1 MGEWLSGQARPAA
14 GSARQTPAGQ
24 TQHWALQF
32 LSMWLLCDTVGN
44 TGGSSQPHDRRWD
57 RRWGQ
62 GAVGTGTGTW
72 PLDIGHLSLARAGY
86 GTGECSDWC
95 FRRLI
100 PCTVAARVMVGH
112 SRQRVR
118 QRAEGRDHD
127 SPQKDEDRP
136 QGTQEPSPSLHLDRH
151 VGQKTPACILTHR
164 HRAGQGRQGRAWQGA
179 GTQGSGLTGC
189 PPKDQR
195 SPVQQPQA
203 ARATQQIEA
212 DSPPIDSI
220 DSAHVQTG
228 LGSIQPMI
236 PGAAQYISITWG
248 GCMSVPIARAMA
260 FGGFF
265 EMLGCREALGW
276 PTSAPFSRI
285 LLQVCG
291 LAIGPRAMCCA
302 LFRVFCRP
310 ASRFAGLSVF

>member
-1 MGEWLSGQARPAA
+1 MGEWMSDQASPAA
-14 GSARQTPAGQ
+14 GSADRETPAAQ

-62 GAVGTGTGTW
+62 GVVGTGTGTW
-72 PLDIGHLSLARAGY
+72 SLDTGHLSLARAEDGN
-86 GTGECSDWC
+86 GGCSDWC

-100 PCTVAARVMVGH
+100 PCAVAARVTIGH

-127 SPQKDEDRP
+127 SPQKDEDRS
-136 QGTQEPSPSLHLDRH
+136 QGAQEPSLSLHLDRH

-164 HRAGQGRQGRAWQGA
+164 HRAGQGRAWQGA
-179 GTQGSGLTGC
+179 GSRDPELRTQRIPFRTKGT
-189 PPKDQR
+189 R
-195 SPVQQPQA
+195 SKPQA

-220 DSAHVQTG
+220 DSAHTRTR

-236 PGAAQYISITWG
+236 PG
-248 GCMSVPIARAMA
+248 
-260 FGGFF
+260 
-265 EMLGCREALGW
+265 CR
-276 PTSAPFSRI
+276 T
-285 LLQVCG
+285 V
-291 LAIGPRAMCCA
+291 
-302 LFRVFCRP
+302 
-310 ASRFAGLSVF
+310 

>member
-1 MGEWLSGQARPAA
+1 MGEWPSDA

-24 TQHWALQF
+24 TQDWALQF

-100 PCTVAARVMVGH
+100 PCTVAARVMVGQ
-112 SRQRVR
+112 SRGRVR

-127 SPQKDEDRP
+127 SPQKDEDRS
-136 QGTQEPSPSLHLDRH
+136 QGTQEPSLSPLGPARWAKDPGLHIDPQTQ
-151 VGQKTPACILTHR
+151 G
-164 HRAGQGRQGRAWQGA
+164 RAGQA
-179 GTQGSGLTGC
+179 GQSMAGSRDPGLRTDSQDA
-189 PPKDQR
+189 PQDQR

-291 LAIGPRAMCCA
+291 LVIGPRAMCCA